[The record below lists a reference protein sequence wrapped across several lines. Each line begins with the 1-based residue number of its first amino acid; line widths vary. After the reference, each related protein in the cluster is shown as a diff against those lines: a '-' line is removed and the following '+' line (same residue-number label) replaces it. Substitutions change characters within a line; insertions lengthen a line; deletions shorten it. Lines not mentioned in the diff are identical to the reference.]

1 MAISKE
7 KAILKISVNKK
18 SLDLIETASKT
29 WKITKSELI
38 EQVVCSF
45 IVAQVQKLE
54 RDVKDLENKVDKEKK
69 NAKENQK
76 AYESCVNAGIQSNE
90 TCYYYAHQ

>member
-45 IVAQVQKLE
+45 IVSQVQKLE
-54 RDVKDLENKVDKEKK
+54 REVKDLERKVEKEKK
-69 NAKENQK
+69 NVKENAK
-76 AYESCVNAGIQSNE
+76 S
-90 TCYYYAHQ
+90 

>member
-45 IVAQVQKLE
+45 IVSQVQKLE
-54 RDVKDLENKVDKEKK
+54 KEVKDLESKIDKEKK
-69 NAKENQK
+69 NAKENTK
-76 AYESCVNAGIQSNE
+76 A
-90 TCYYYAHQ
+90 

>member
-45 IVAQVQKLE
+45 IVSQVKKLE
-54 RDVKDLENKVDKEKK
+54 REVKELENKVGEKKK
-69 NAKENQK
+69 NAKENSK
-76 AYESCVNAGIQSNE
+76 A
-90 TCYYYAHQ
+90 

>member
-45 IVAQVQKLE
+45 IVSQVQKLE
-54 RDVKDLENKVDKEKK
+54 REVKDLENKLEKEKK
-69 NAKENQK
+69 NAKEKSK
-76 AYESCVNAGIQSNE
+76 A
-90 TCYYYAHQ
+90 

>member
-76 AYESCVNAGIQSNE
+76 A
-90 TCYYYAHQ
+90 

>member
-45 IVAQVQKLE
+45 IVSQVQKLE
-54 RDVKDLENKVDKEKK
+54 REVKDLETKVEEDKK
-69 NAKENQK
+69 NAKRKNQK
-76 AYESCVNAGIQSNE
+76 A
-90 TCYYYAHQ
+90 